1 MFSDKIIALRT
12 SKGLSQE
19 RFAER
24 LGMSRQA
31 VQRWENGTA
40 FPDLENLMR
49 IAKTFGVSLDWLGD
63 LSSVQSADALR
74 RQDPLVPSY
83 DDLDLWESYAPDI
96 LTDLDE
102 FRDEGHDVSDI
113 ADVARAVSAMKNGET
128 KEALADTLFRH
139 MYDSPIREDYGY
151 DEPDDLHEIRLR
163 RPEGVKLAFSPT
175 PDDGALR
182 EKIVGAWRGRVAG
195 CLLGKPV
202 ECIMTDE
209 LHDMLKRSGNFP
221 LRRYITSTDVADPR
235 YSSNRF
241 TFDRPWQCWGD
252 TLTDGFP
259 GDDDTN
265 YPVIAL
271 RIVDEYGLNFTSGN
285 VARWWKD
292 NISIRY
298 VATAE
303 RVALR
308 NIMAGY
314 MPPESAKYKN
324 PFREWIG
331 AQIRGD
337 YFGYINPG
345 DPETAAGM
353 AWRDARISHTKNGI
367 YGEMFSAAMV
377 AGAFL
382 LDDPAEIVRCGLSQI
397 PATSRL
403 YERIAGVLEDF
414 RNGVGEEEFTKGFF
428 KRNDEFRKHDAVHTI
443 ANAELVAASLLYC
456 GGDYGK
462 SICFAVQNGF
472 DTDCNGATV
481 GSIVGAMRGASGIP
495 EEWTAPLK
503 DKVHTPFYSGGVITT
518 DDMADAVMKH
528 IAMKRGECR

>member
-1 MFSDKIIALRT
+1 
-12 SKGLSQE
+12 
-19 RFAER
+19 
-24 LGMSRQA
+24 
-31 VQRWENGTA
+31 
-40 FPDLENLMR
+40 
-49 IAKTFGVSLDWLGD
+49 
-63 LSSVQSADALR
+63 
-74 RQDPLVPSY
+74 
-83 DDLDLWESYAPDI
+83 
-96 LTDLDE
+96 
-102 FRDEGHDVSDI
+102 
-113 ADVARAVSAMKNGET
+113 
-128 KEALADTLFRH
+128 
-139 MYDSPIREDYGY
+139 
-151 DEPDDLHEIRLR
+151 
-163 RPEGVKLAFSPT
+163 
-175 PDDGALR
+175 
-182 EKIVGAWRGRVAG
+182 
-195 CLLGKPV
+195 
-202 ECIMTDE
+202 
-209 LHDMLKRSGNFP
+209 MLKRSGNFP
-221 LRRYITSTDVADPR
+221 LRRYITSTDVSDPR
-235 YSSNRF
+235 YASNRF

-271 RIVDEYGLNFTSGN
+271 RIVDEYGLKFTSGN

-382 LDDPAEIVRCGLSQI
+382 LDDPAEIVRCGL
-397 PATSRL
+397 
-403 YERIAGVLEDF
+403 
-414 RNGVGEEEFTKGFF
+414 
-428 KRNDEFRKHDAVHTI
+428 
-443 ANAELVAASLLYC
+443 C
-456 GGDYGK
+456 GG
-462 SICFAVQNGF
+462 
-472 DTDCNGATV
+472 
-481 GSIVGAMRGASGIP
+481 
-495 EEWTAPLK
+495 
-503 DKVHTPFYSGGVITT
+503 
-518 DDMADAVMKH
+518 
-528 IAMKRGECR
+528 